1 MTPRAVLATAT
12 IAITLLAALF
22 AAVLAQGPD
31 EQRTPFASLDMES
44 WSGFNF
50 QLTEL
55 AAGEAARLS
64 GAGEVIGKTDAER
77 FARKEYLAADAKLR
91 GEPVLVH
98 ANVLAAYDTQQPF
111 DGLAWAFDFEAEVP
125 FSGGGMPVD
134 GSLTS
139 RRETVPSERTH
150 LLILVDAKSGD
161 LLAVAAVGLP

>member
-1 MTPRAVLATAT
+1 MAAAGLVAVG
-12 IAITLLAALF
+12 LF
-22 AAVLAQGPD
+22 AVGLAEGPD
-31 EQRTPFASLDMES
+31 QQLTPLPDRGAES
-44 WSGFNF
+44 WAAFNF
-50 QLTEL
+50 ELTEL
-55 AAGEAARLS
+55 PSDETARLS
-64 GAGEVIGKTDAER
+64 DAGEVIGKADAEAA
-77 FARKEYLAADAKLR
+77 ARKELLAAGAKLR

-139 RRETVPSERTH
+139 PRETVPSERTH
-150 LLILVDAKSGD
+150 LLILVDAKTGA

>member
-1 MTPRAVLATAT
+1 M
-12 IAITLLAALF
+12 AI
-22 AAVLAQGPD
+22 AAVAAIPAIWFGIGIAQGPD
-31 EQRTPFASLDMES
+31 EQRTPFASLDREA
-44 WSGFNF
+44 WAGFNF

-55 AAGEAARLS
+55 PAGEVARLS
-64 GAGEVIGKTDAER
+64 GAGEVIGKTDAEQ
-77 FARKEYLAADAKLR
+77 FARKEYLAAEAKLR

-111 DGLAWAFDFEAEVP
+111 HGLAWALDFEAEVP

-139 RRETVPSERTH
+139 PREAVSPEQTH
-150 LLILVDAKSGD
+150 LLILVDAETGA

>member
-1 MTPRAVLATAT
+1 MRMVVVT
-12 IAITLLAALF
+12 AALVVLPALWF
-22 AAVLAQGPD
+22 ARGPE
-31 EQRTPFASLDMES
+31 EQRTPFANLDMES